1 MRQGDSVE
9 VHGLNSDAG
18 KHMNGMHGVVLSVD
32 TGTGR
37 AIVRLGGTKK
47 SIKVTNL
54 RAPESEPESEPVRR
68 AQKLAMGAAGSQE
81 LAAKQAEVEQLSAKV
96 RCTRHK

>member
-1 MRQGDSVE
+1 MRQGDCVE

-18 KHMNGMHGVVLSVD
+18 KHMNGMHGIVLRVD

-54 RAPESEPESEPVRR
+54 RAHSVCLYVTLIYRYSAYGGLGAHCRARVPRACESV
-68 AQKLAMGAAGSQE
+68 Q
-81 LAAKQAEVEQLSAKV
+81 
-96 RCTRHK
+96 